1 MNRKNQYKN
10 LDKWREAR
18 NRSRKKNYGKT
29 AYAPNYKKAWTTKE
43 IEVVMKH
50 EVTDFEISQLI
61 GRSVASIQQKRY
73 QLNKVISYEAY

>member
-43 IEVVMKH
+43 IEVVVKH
-50 EVTDFEISQLI
+50 EITDF
-61 GRSVASIQQKRY
+61 
-73 QLNKVISYEAY
+73 